1 MNLHPKQSEVFWNP
15 SRFRVV
21 CAGRRF
27 GKTTLAIWELVRT
40 ASLIPESKSIYFAPT
55 ISQARD
61 IAWTELKNLTKDL
74 WARDPNE
81 SRLEIYLR
89 SKDGGISQIWLRGVE
104 NIETA
109 RGNKIHFVVVDE
121 VSSIRNWPY
130 VWNEVIRPA
139 LTDTMGGGIFIS
151 TPKGYGDFFD
161 LYNKELEDSDYKSFT
176 FTTYDNPYIPA
187 TEVDKARKEVGEDSF
202 RQEYLAEF
210 VSVSGQVYKDWKM
223 DRQFLEISY
232 DPNLEVNVSLDFGVN
247 DPTAII
253 WLQRLG
259 GEFRV
264 IDYYEASDANI
275 DHFVSIIKSK
285 PYRFPSL
292 FTGDIAGKSRSITT
306 NSSPIEEYAK
316 HGIFIKTKKIG
327 KIQDQIRVT
336 HKYMPSLFVSNKLF
350 RFRDCLLN
358 YRYPEK
364 EGKLN
369 ESNEN
374 PIHDEFSHSMRALE
388 YYFVN
393 IDGLELEG
401 IKSYNQVPKNN
412 FKEWEIE

>member
-1 MNLHPKQSEVFWNP
+1 MFWNP
-15 SRFRVV
+15 KRFRVL

-40 ASLIPESKSIYFAPT
+40 ATYMPESKSVYFAPT

-89 SKDGGISQIWLRGVE
+89 SQNNTISQIWLRGVE
-104 NIETA
+104 NIETT
-109 RGNKIHFVVVDE
+109 RGNKINFVVVDE
-121 VSSIRNWPY
+121 VSSIRNWNY

-161 LYNKELEDSDYKSFT
+161 LYNKELNDSDYASFT
-176 FTTYDNPYIPA
+176 FTTYDNPFIPA
-187 TEVDKARKEVGEDSF
+187 TEVDKAKLEVGEDSF
-202 RQEYLAEF
+202 RQEYMAEF
-210 VSVSGQVYKDWKM
+210 VSVSGQVYKEWKL
-223 DRQFLEISY
+223 DRQFVEVPY
-232 DPNLEVNVSLDFGVN
+232 DPNLELNVTMDFGVN

-253 WLQRLG
+253 WLQRNG
-259 GEFRV
+259 GEFRI
-264 IDYYEASDANI
+264 IDYYESSDANI
-275 DHFVSIIKSK
+275 DHFVSVIKSK

-292 FTGDIAGKSRSITT
+292 FTGDIAGKARSITT
-306 NSSPIEEYAK
+306 NTSPIEEYAK
-316 HGIFIKTKKIG
+316 HGIFIKTKKVG
-327 KIQDQIRVT
+327 KIEDQIRVT
-336 HKYMPSLFVSNKLF
+336 HKYIPSLFVSNRLS
-350 RFRDCLLN
+350 RVRDCILN

-364 EGKLN
+364 DGKLN
-369 ESNEN
+369 QSNEN
-374 PIHDEFSHSMRALE
+374 PIHDEWSHGMRALE

-393 IDGLELEG
+393 IDGLDMEG
-401 IKSYNQVPKNN
+401 IKSYNQIPKNN